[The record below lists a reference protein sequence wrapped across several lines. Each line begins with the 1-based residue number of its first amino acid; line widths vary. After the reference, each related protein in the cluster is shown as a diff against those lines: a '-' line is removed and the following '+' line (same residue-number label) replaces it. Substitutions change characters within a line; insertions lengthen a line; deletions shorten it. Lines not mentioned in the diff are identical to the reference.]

1 MESQGLTPVAQ
12 STEQFDTQAATVAT
26 QQPQS
31 EEAAVETTNEPTPE
45 PLAPQ
50 SAKVET
56 EVETTDS
63 EAETPQPEP
72 SEQTENQSESPSEP
86 AEQEPQSSATIE
98 SAATEQEPQSSTVA
112 ESVAAESTATESTVT
127 ESAANPYIGKSQAE
141 LTDTMAEMI
150 SSRPVQNLRADVE
163 AIKIAFYKA
172 SRAAT
177 EAKRAEFVEAGGNPD
192 EFVPEENPQELRFK
206 ELLNQY
212 REKRDQFTQTTQQ
225 EKEEALKTKLSIID
239 ELKELVN
246 SSETVG
252 NTFAAFRAL
261 QQRWKEAGI
270 VPQEKIKDLWET
282 YHYHV
287 ENFYNYVKINKELR
301 DLDLKKNYEIKLEL
315 AEQAEALMLDPS
327 ATNAF
332 NKLQKLH
339 DAWREAGPVA
349 PEFKDA
355 LWERFKEASTQINK
369 RHQAYFEGIKEEQK
383 QNLALKTE
391 LCSKAEGLAEGSFT
405 TRAAW
410 NEASEQIVEI
420 QKVWKTI
427 GFAPKKDNTKI
438 YERFRAACDKFFEA
452 KRSFYNEVKSE
463 IEDNLQAKLD
473 LCMQAEALQQSE
485 DWKAATDTLIALQKQ
500 WKEIGATSRKHSEA
514 VWKRFRTACDTF
526 FARKAEHFGSQESK
540 YAENLARKEQII
552 DELRLTVKD
561 KVDVTFDRIKEYQR
575 RWSEI
580 GFVPAKQ
587 KDAIQTEYR
596 KVVDQLFDMLRGE
609 ERGRHIANF
618 REKVSKIQQG
628 GVRKVNQERERMY
641 NKVRQIESD
650 IQIWEN
656 NIGFFAKSKNAEAL
670 MREVQNK
677 INKAKEQ
684 ISTLVEKV
692 KVIDQQDSAP
702 TAPAATA
709 PVSESQSQAPEAA
722 AQPVAEVIEQQES
735 QEVVASAEVAQSTP
749 VSEEVP
755 VAEEANTTATLEEEE
770 KNNATN

>member
-56 EVETTDS
+56 EVEKTDS
-63 EAETPQPEP
+63 ETETPQPEL
-72 SEQTENQSESPSEP
+72 SEQTENQVEGPSEP
-86 AEQEPQSSATIE
+86 AEQEPQPSAVTE
-98 SAATEQEPQSSTVA
+98 STDTDGT
-112 ESVAAESTATESTVT
+112 AAESTTTDGT
-127 ESAANPYIGKSQAE
+127 ANPYIGKSQAE

-192 EFVPEENPQELRFK
+192 EFVPDENPQELRFK

-540 YAENLARKEQII
+540 YAENLARKEQIL
-552 DELRLTVKD
+552 DELRLTVQD

-702 TAPAATA
+702 TAAVATA
-709 PVSESQSQAPEAA
+709 PVPESQPQAPEAVVH
-722 AQPVAEVIEQQES
+722 PVAEVVEQQES
-735 QEVVASAEVAQSTP
+735 QELTASAEVAQSTP
-749 VSEEVP
+749 VSEEAP
-755 VAEEANTTATLEEEE
+755 VAEEANDTTTVEEED

>member
-86 AEQEPQSSATIE
+86 AEQEPQPSAVTE
-98 SAATEQEPQSSTVA
+98 STDTDGT
-112 ESVAAESTATESTVT
+112 AAESTTTDGT
-127 ESAANPYIGKSQAE
+127 ANPYIGKSQAE

-192 EFVPEENPQELRFK
+192 EFVPDENPQELRFK

-540 YAENLARKEQII
+540 YAENLARKEQIL
-552 DELRLTVKD
+552 DELRLTVQD

-702 TAPAATA
+702 TAAVATA
-709 PVSESQSQAPEAA
+709 PVPKSQPQAPEAVVH
-722 AQPVAEVIEQQES
+722 PVAEVVEQQES
-735 QEVVASAEVAQSTP
+735 QELTASAEVAQSTP
-749 VSEEVP
+749 VSEEAP
-755 VAEEANTTATLEEEE
+755 VAEEANDTTTVEEED